1 MSKTAK
7 HRLQQN
13 LDLSLVPEEFA
24 TMIRRR
30 KPTSSCVI
38 SGVAGTDDAGNPIP
52 FELGDEH
59 PHALV
64 FGKTGTGKSVL
75 LLNLLFSIMS
85 ATDPQHLRIA
95 LIDGKG
101 ASFEF
106 MKLDYDDPYVHPNP
120 FIYAPPVDGSWDV
133 EYARALIKQMAL
145 ETQRRFELLN
155 EAQIDTLAEYNTK
168 YPGKALPEILLV
180 VDEFSTL
187 TQPGYGSDRSAIAI
201 ERTINDFRYIVA
213 MGKDVGIR
221 MLLANQTARGDIVP
235 DEITANIIGRL
246 SLGVCE
252 PIESVLAL
260 PGAGLDLTALKP
272 SEFFTNMNDTAHPQH
287 GMIPYVPFEI
297 MGQLDDCLTD
307 KFGRAK
313 YVMTREQ
320 VIDVAAKGG
329 HDGK

>member
-38 SGVAGTDDAGNPIP
+38 SGVAGTDDQGNPIP
-52 FELGDEH
+52 FELGDKY

-64 FGKTGTGKSVL
+64 FGKTGTGKSVV

-85 ATDPQHLRIA
+85 STDPQHLRIA

-101 ASFEF
+101 NSFEF
-106 MKLDYDDPYVHPNP
+106 MKLDYDESYAHPNP
-120 FIYAPPVDGSWDV
+120 FVYAPPVDGSWDV
-133 EYARALIKQMAL
+133 KYARALIKQMAL
-145 ETQRRFELLN
+145 ETQRRVELLR
-155 EAQIDTLAEYNTK
+155 EAQVDTLAEYNAK
-168 YPGKALPEILLV
+168 YPDKTLPEILLV

-187 TQPGYGSDRSAIAI
+187 TQQGYGSDRSAIAV
-201 ERTINDFRYIVA
+201 ERTIADFGYIVA

-221 MLLANQTARGDIVP
+221 MLLANQTARADIVP

-260 PGAGLDLTALKP
+260 PGAGLNLTALQP

-287 GMIPYVPFEI
+287 GTAPYVPLRI
-297 MGQLDDCLTD
+297 MGQLDDGLTD
-307 KFGRAK
+307 KFGRAE
-313 YVMTREQ
+313 YMMTREQ
-320 VIDVAAKGG
+320 VIDAVAKGER
-329 HDGK
+329 DGE